1 LSEYECHKC
10 KRVYSINEVLK
21 SKFCPECGMYLRPKY
36 VREVKTKTPG
46 KKGVGIKTLEVTR
59 DQINVHT
66 LFEEFMKLEGFFMS
80 EGMVGSDVPIW
91 ISDRKKAYAVFQ
103 KKFSNEAVGDD
114 KVLHNNYKDFLYF
127 KNNLSWT
134 TLYRSGMEA
143 LRHLSSLRRLLLF
156 LQDESKPIQ
165 ERVNRGLGDYHVE
178 GVGIA
183 ILTGLLHTFH
193 PDKYG
198 VWNSRTTDTLNIVK
212 RKPILTSNVG
222 NSYLLINDELKQL
235 AKELNTDLTTI
246 DGFMWF
252 VSKRIKIISRDM

>member
-1 LSEYECHKC
+1 MSEYECPKC
-10 KRVYSINEVLK
+10 KRVYSGNEFLK
-21 SKFCPECGMYLRPKY
+21 SKFCPECGMFLFPKY
-36 VREVKTKTPG
+36 VREVRIKTPRN
-46 KKGVGIKTLEVTR
+46 KAIEIETLELTR
-59 DQINVHT
+59 DQINIHT
-66 LFEEFMKLEGFFMS
+66 LFEEFMRLKDFPMG
-80 EGMVGSDVPIW
+80 EGMVGSDVPTW

-103 KKFSNEAVGDD
+103 KKFNNKEMGDD
-114 KVLHNNYKDFLYF
+114 EVLYDNYKDFLYF

-143 LRHLSSLRRLLLF
+143 LKHLSSLRRLLVF
-156 LQDESKPIQ
+156 LQDESIPIQ

-198 VWNSRTTDTLNIVK
+198 VWNSRTTDTLNIIK
-212 RKPILTSNVG
+212 RKPILTSNIG
-222 NSYLLINDELKQL
+222 NNYLPINDELKQL
-235 AKELNTDLTTI
+235 VKELNTDLTTI

-252 VSKRIKIISRDM
+252 ISKRIKIIP